1 VPGDVMVV
9 GFDGTMVDELIEP
22 SLTSVAQPFD
32 RIARAAVDLLVEIV
46 RGRADTPSIRITPDL
61 VPGGST
67 ATR

>member
-1 VPGDVMVV
+1 
-9 GFDGTMVDELIEP
+9 MVDELIEP

-46 RGRADTPSIRITPDL
+46 RGRGDTPSIRITPDL